1 MTVKRNSTQMCFT
14 VPTEISEMIDSLSY
28 QLGISRSCFLRRGT
42 IEFLNFHRDTFIKQ
56 QEDSNRLQ
64 VV

>member
-1 MTVKRNSTQMCFT
+1 MKIKKNPTQMCFT

-56 QEDSNRLQ
+56 QEESNRLQ